1 MKDILE
7 KLSTYNIFNYLLPGV
22 IFVIIAREFSGYN
35 FIQNE
40 IVLSSF
46 LYYFIGMII
55 SRFGSVIIEPIL
67 KKITFL
73 KFEDYKNYVIASKKD
88 TKIELLSEVNNTYRT
103 ICSMCVMLI
112 ILNIYS
118 VFNSNKNVSFEP
130 DFYIIISVILI
141 MFLFAY
147 RKQTNYITKRIQ
159 SNI

>member
-22 IFVIIAREFSGYN
+22 IFVIIAREFSGCN

-40 IVLSSF
+40 IVLSAF

-55 SRFGSVIIEPIL
+55 SRFGSLIIEPFL
-67 KKITFL
+67 KKIAFL
-73 KFEDYKNYVIASKKD
+73 KFEDYKNYVITSKKD

-118 VFNSNKNVSFEP
+118 VFNSNKNVSIEP
-130 DFYIIISVILI
+130 DFYIIISIILI

-159 SNI
+159 SNV

>member
-7 KLSTYNIFNYLLPGV
+7 KLSTYNIFNSLLPGV
-22 IFVIIAREFSGYN
+22 IFVIMAREFSRYN

-40 IVLSSF
+40 IVLSGF
-46 LYYFIGMII
+46 LCYFIGMII

-67 KKITFL
+67 KKINFL

-103 ICSMCVMLI
+103 ICSMCVILI

-130 DFYIIISVILI
+130 DFYIIISIILI

>member
-40 IVLSSF
+40 ILLSGF

-88 TKIELLSEVNNTYRT
+88 TKIELLSEVNNSYRT
-103 ICSMCVMLI
+103 ICSMCVLLI
-112 ILNIYS
+112 ILNLYS
-118 VFNSNKNVSFEP
+118 VFNSNKNVSIEP
-130 DFYIIISVILI
+130 DFYIIISMILT